1 MIRRWPAGDWLTLA
15 LGLALVIAAAV
26 WGWRGGDAAR
36 VRVYQGGKVFA
47 EVDLA
52 ATRRLEVPGPL
63 GMTIVEIA
71 AGKARIAADPSPRQY
86 CVREGWL
93 TRAGEAA
100 ICLPNRTSVELVGQG
115 GRGFDSLS
123 Y

>member
-1 MIRRWPAGDWLTLA
+1 MLV
-15 LGLALVIAAAV
+15 LGLALVAASAL
-26 WGWRGGDAAR
+26 WGWQGGNATR
-36 VRVYQGGKVFA
+36 VRIWQGGKVYA

-52 ATRRLEVPGPL
+52 ATRTLKVPGPL
-63 GMTIVEIA
+63 GDTVIEIA

-93 TRAGEAA
+93 TQAGEAA
-100 ICLPNRTSVELVGQG
+100 ICLPNRTSFELLGAG

>member
-1 MIRRWPAGDWLTLA
+1 MLLI
-15 LGLALVIAAAV
+15 IASAI
-26 WGWRGGDAAR
+26 WGWQGGRAAQ
-36 VRVYQGGKVFA
+36 VRVYQGGKLFA
-47 EVDLA
+47 QVDLA
-52 ATRRLEVPGPL
+52 ATRTLVVPGPL
-63 GMTIVEIA
+63 GDTVIEIA

-93 TRAGEAA
+93 TQAGEAA
-100 ICLPNRTSVELVGQG
+100 ICLPNRTSVELVGNG